1 MPGFKQTLRRYTL
14 PIATL
19 LLGGYCVASALWE
32 LGNTALY
39 VHRAIVLP
47 GTVTDVRQRPFES
60 YTEAW
65 AYGNICSAESTA
77 YQPYITFTLPAGI
90 TINKAM
96 PDLDCDDYA
105 LNQTVD
111 IITHPHD
118 PNQVH
123 VYKAKFLCGWSLM
136 KLGVGALLI
145 LPFIILRSKRRKR
158 KQSGAKPSASA
169 PTHHNKATTVSR
181 EADEDDFTLESP
193 QQTPAKKRR
202 SRKQNT
208 TTSEKQTTTRRKKSA
223 QTSTGTSRRKKST
236 PKE

>member
-14 PIATL
+14 PIASL
-19 LLGGYCVASALWE
+19 LLGGYCAASALWE

-65 AYGNICSAESTA
+65 VYGNICAAESTA

-136 KLGVGALLI
+136 KLGVGTLLI
-145 LPFIILRSKRRKR
+145 LPFIIHGHKRRKH
-158 KQSGAKPSASA
+158 KQSGTKSSPPTS
-169 PTHHNKATTVSR
+169 THHNKPATASR
-181 EADEDDFTLESP
+181 EEDNSSLDIP
-193 QQTPAKKRR
+193 QHSPAKKRR
-202 SRKQNT
+202 SRKQSSTSNEKT
-208 TTSEKQTTTRRKKSA
+208 TTARRKKST
-223 QTSTGTSRRKKST
+223 QTSTGTSRRRKSP